1 MTSFRWLAAVLIAAP
16 SFAADAGEP
25 GGVLRPGSYEIVVN
39 LDLPHLEGMGA
50 SRTVQICIMDGG
62 VSTTH
67 GLAVLSENN
76 PLGKC
81 PASNVVTEGGT
92 LTFEVHCAG
101 KNAAQGNARYNLLG
115 EAFDGRIDM
124 KMGGKNMTMG
134 ETQKGK
140 RMGDCPSTPRS

>member
-1 MTSFRWLAAVLIAAP
+1 MTPFHWLAAVLIAAP
-16 SFAADAGEP
+16 SFAADAGEQ

-50 SRTVQICIMDGG
+50 SKTVQVCITDGG

-76 PLGKC
+76 PLGRC
-81 PASNVVTEGGT
+81 PASNVVTEGGA
-92 LTFEVHCAG
+92 LTFEVHCEG
-101 KNAAQGNARYNLLG
+101 KNAAEGYARYTLRG
-115 EAFDGRIDM
+115 DAFEGRIDM
-124 KMGGKNMTMG
+124 KMGGKNMTMS

-140 RMGDCPSTPRS
+140 RVGDCPSTPRS